1 MCDVTVFL
9 PRAAMFVV
17 FLYRLAV
24 VKQTH
29 FVELRDETLKQN
41 VVVSECV
48 AAVVLWEEQSVRS
61 SSSVVT

>member
-1 MCDVTVFL
+1 
-9 PRAAMFVV
+9 MFVV